1 MYMISFV
8 LFRLDPALSPK
19 GTPRLNRPT
28 RGLSRR
34 DR

>member
-1 MYMISFV
+1 MLSYV
-8 LFRLDPALSPK
+8 LYRLDPALSPK
-19 GTPRLNRPT
+19 GTPRPTRPA